1 MGFAMMSW
9 LLALPLLGLATGLR
23 TMTPMA
29 ALCWFA
35 YLGYLPVEGTW
46 AAWTG
51 HLVSAIIFTVLAL
64 GEYIGDKLPQT
75 PNRTSIGPLLA
86 RLVFGGLVGSIAA
99 TSMNGAGVEG
109 VLLGVIGALV
119 GAFGGYMLRR
129 DLVEKLDCV
138 DWQYA
143 VCEDLT
149 AIAASI
155 FALHVVT
162 M

>member
-35 YLGYLPVEGTW
+35 YLGYLPVDGTW
-46 AAWTG
+46 AAWSG
-51 HLVSAIIFTVLAL
+51 HLVTAIIFTVFAL
-64 GEYIGDKLPQT
+64 GENVGDKLPQT
-75 PNRTSIGPLLA
+75 PNRTSTGPLLA

-99 TSMNGAGVEG
+99 TSMNGAGAEG
-109 VLLGVIGALV
+109 VLLGVLGALV
-119 GAFGGYMLRR
+119 GTFGGFMLRR

-138 DWQYA
+138 DWKYA
-143 VCEDLT
+143 VCEDFT
-149 AIAASI
+149 ALVASI
-155 FALHVVT
+155 FALHVIT